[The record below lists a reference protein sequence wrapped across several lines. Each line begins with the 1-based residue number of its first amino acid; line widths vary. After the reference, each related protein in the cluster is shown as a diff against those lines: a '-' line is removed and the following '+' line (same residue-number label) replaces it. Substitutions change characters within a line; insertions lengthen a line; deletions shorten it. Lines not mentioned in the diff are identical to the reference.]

1 MAARLNYVQER
12 PTTPRTRRSRLFR
25 KYFALILAL
34 VSGALLASG
43 AIGVY
48 FSYQENKAALAGLQ
62 HEKAVAAAARIGQ
75 FMRQIERQLGF
86 AALPQLGVKGLE
98 QRHLEFIKL
107 LRLVPAVTDVVQ
119 LDASGRERLSVSRLE
134 MDAIGSGRDRSR
146 EPAFRE
152 ARVGE
157 VWFGPL
163 YFRQQSE
170 PYMTIAVRSDQQL
183 TEARVNLKFIW
194 DVITRIKVGNKGKA
208 YVVNARGDLVADPDI
223 GRVLRKTNL
232 SSLAQVKAAFSATE
246 DAPAMIAR
254 DREGV
259 EVLSAFAPID
269 PPGWTVFVEQPV
281 SEVYATLNASILRT
295 AALLLAGLVLS
306 ALVALALARGMVRP
320 IRRLEEGTRKIGAGD
335 LGQQI
340 DVHTGDELEALAGQF
355 NQMTERLRE
364 SYADLEQKVEA
375 RTREL
380 ADKSR
385 QLEIAD
391 RHKSEF
397 LANMS
402 HELRTPLNAIIGFSE
417 ALGEGLFGEL
427 NAKQREYLED
437 IHASGRHL
445 LSLINDIL
453 DLSKIEA
460 GRMELDLS
468 AFSAPAAIENCV
480 TLVRERAQRHDIAV
494 TVDIDP
500 TLGELTADERKFK
513 QILLNLLSNAVKFT
527 PDGGKVALG
536 ARVEQGQLEVAVAD
550 SGSGIAPADQATV
563 FEEFRQLGKSGEGTG
578 LGLALSRKFVELHG
592 GTMALHSEPGKGSV
606 FTFTLPLEQ

>member
-1 MAARLNYVQER
+1 MAARLDIVQDQ
-12 PTTPRTRRSRLFR
+12 PPAPRTRRSRLFR

-34 VSGALLASG
+34 VCGALLASG

-48 FSYQENKAALAGLQ
+48 FSYQENKAAIASLQ
-62 HEKAVAAAARIGQ
+62 HEKAIAAAARIEA
-75 FMRQIERQLGF
+75 FMQQIVRQLRF
-86 AALPQLGVKGLE
+86 AALPQLGVAGVE

-107 LRLVPAVTDVVQ
+107 LRLVPAVTDVAQ
-119 LDASGRERLSVSRLE
+119 LDASGRERLSVSRLQ
-134 MDAIGSGRDRSR
+134 MDAIDSGRDRSQ
-146 EPAFRE
+146 EPAFRQ
-152 ARVGE
+152 AQVGRT
-157 VWFGPL
+157 WFGPL
-163 YFRQQSE
+163 TFRQQSE
-170 PYMTIAVRSDQQL
+170 PYMTIALRTQQEL
-183 TEARVNLKFIW
+183 TEAQVNLKFIW
-194 DVITRIKVGNKGKA
+194 DVITRIKIGKKGRA
-208 YVVNARGDLVADPDI
+208 YVVDAAGDLVADPDI
-223 GRVLRKTNL
+223 GRVLRRTNL
-232 SSLAQVKAAFSATE
+232 ASLAQVKAAFTAAK
-246 DAPAMIAR
+246 DGPAMIAR
-254 DREGV
+254 NGEGV

-269 PPGWTVFVEQPV
+269 PPGWTVFVEAPV
-281 SEVYATLNASILRT
+281 SEVYGTLHASILRT
-295 AALLLAGLVLS
+295 AGLLVAGLVLS

-320 IRRLEEGTRKIGAGD
+320 IRRLEDGARRIGGGD
-335 LGQQI
+335 LGQSI
-340 DVHTGDELEALAGQF
+340 EVHTGDELEALAGQF
-355 NQMTERLRE
+355 NRMTVQLRE
-364 SYADLEQKVEA
+364 SYADLERKVAE
-375 RTREL
+375 RTLEL
-380 ADKSR
+380 AEKSR

-427 NAKQREYLED
+427 NAKQLEYLED

-494 TVDIDP
+494 SVDIDP
-500 TLGELTADERKFK
+500 ALGELSADERKFK

-527 PDGGKVALG
+527 PDGGKVTLT
-536 ARVEQGQLEVAVAD
+536 ARIEQRRLEVAVAD
-550 SGSGIAPADQATV
+550 TGGGIAPADQAAV
-563 FEEFRQLGKSGEGTG
+563 FEEFRQLGKGGEGTG

-592 GTMALHSEPGKGSV
+592 GTITLQSEPGKGSV
-606 FTFTLPLEQ
+606 FTFTLPLAQ

>member
-1 MAARLNYVQER
+1 
-12 PTTPRTRRSRLFR
+12 
-25 KYFALILAL
+25 
-34 VSGALLASG
+34 
-43 AIGVY
+43 
-48 FSYQENKAALAGLQ
+48 
-62 HEKAVAAAARIGQ
+62 
-75 FMRQIERQLGF
+75 
-86 AALPQLGVKGLE
+86 
-98 QRHLEFIKL
+98 
-107 LRLVPAVTDVVQ
+107 
-119 LDASGRERLSVSRLE
+119 
-134 MDAIGSGRDRSR
+134 
-146 EPAFRE
+146 
-152 ARVGE
+152 
-157 VWFGPL
+157 
-163 YFRQQSE
+163 
-170 PYMTIAVRSDQQL
+170 
-183 TEARVNLKFIW
+183 
-194 DVITRIKVGNKGKA
+194 
-208 YVVNARGDLVADPDI
+208 
-223 GRVLRKTNL
+223 
-232 SSLAQVKAAFSATE
+232 
-246 DAPAMIAR
+246 
-254 DREGV
+254 
-259 EVLSAFAPID
+259 
-269 PPGWTVFVEQPV
+269 
-281 SEVYATLNASILRT
+281 
-295 AALLLAGLVLS
+295 
-306 ALVALALARGMVRP
+306 
-320 IRRLEEGTRKIGAGD
+320 
-335 LGQQI
+335 
-340 DVHTGDELEALAGQF
+340 
-355 NQMTERLRE
+355 
-364 SYADLEQKVEA
+364 
-375 RTREL
+375 
-380 ADKSR
+380 
-385 QLEIAD
+385 
-391 RHKSEF
+391 
-397 LANMS
+397 MS